1 MNERGERVNVTG
13 SRAAPTGPRIQNLAS
28 NVAGVLGPI
37 VTGFLPARTP
47 RTDGAI
53 A

>member
-13 SRAAPTGPRIQNLAS
+13 SRAAPTGPLTPAPRPRERGN
-28 NVAGVLGPI
+28 NP
-37 VTGFLPARTP
+37 LPARAP